1 MKPRRLFQKKKHNK
15 DDPLTPE
22 DLVHAVFH
30 GNKDAVVNA
39 LLRRSAPKKVSSP
52 RIFKRGSTGAVVLE
66 DTEKKA
72 KGRKT
77 KATTKKTK

>member
-30 GNKDAVVNA
+30 GNPKA
-39 LLRRSAPKKVSSP
+39 LADSMFRKKTGVKPKGP

-66 DTEKKA
+66 DAEKKA

-77 KATTKKTK
+77 KTTTKKRK

>member
-30 GNKDAVVNA
+30 GNPKA
-39 LLRRSAPKKVSSP
+39 LANSMFRKKSGAKPKGP

-66 DTEKKA
+66 DKRKKT

-77 KATTKKTK
+77 KAATKKTK